1 GPRGRP
7 AQARGRRPPRPRPR
21 AGRGDARRRV
31 LHRGRRHAARVAVAA
46 GARADAHARL
56 RRARDPPLRRGGD
69 HGGLLRP
76 RPARLAL
83 EGAAG
88 VVTDYVVERRATR
101 SGMPAAWWG
110 MMILIASEG
119 TLFAA
124 FIGTYFYLRFQAP
137 HWPPDGVSEPA
148 VALPLIM
155 VGVLLASSI
164 PMQLGSIAARAGRL
178 AATRFYVFVALV
190 VQAGYFA
197 YEAHDFANQVHRTAI
212 SVDAYTSIYYT
223 LP

>member
-1 GPRGRP
+1 M
-7 AQARGRRPPRPRPR
+7 
-21 AGRGDARRRV
+21 
-31 LHRGRRHAARVAVAA
+31 
-46 GARADAHARL
+46 
-56 RRARDPPLRRGGD
+56 
-69 HGGLLRP
+69 
-76 RPARLAL
+76 
-83 EGAAG
+83 
-88 VVTDYVVERRATR
+88 TDYVVERRAAR

-223 LP
+223 LLGADHAHVFLGLLLDLWLLARLATGLTNYRLVGLRVVSFYWHFVNVLTVAVVLTQLSPSL